1 MNVRSHAPGYSDKG
15 GFGCL
20 LQPMAVRHVSN
31 TERSGQ
37 AMVESSIMGDNV
49 LPHIQ

>member
-1 MNVRSHAPGYSDKG
+1 MDVRSHAPGYTDKG
-15 GFGCL
+15 GIGCL

-31 TERSGQ
+31 AKRSGQ

-49 LPHIQ
+49 PPHIQ